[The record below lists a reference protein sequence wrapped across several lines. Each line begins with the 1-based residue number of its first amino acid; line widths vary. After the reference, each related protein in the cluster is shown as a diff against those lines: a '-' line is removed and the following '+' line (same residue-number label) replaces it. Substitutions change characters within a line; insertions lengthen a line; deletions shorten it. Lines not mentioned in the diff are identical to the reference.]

1 MKKPNKLAFLLPN
14 FFTAASI
21 FLGMLSIAKASVG
34 QFEISAWL
42 IMAATVFDGL
52 DGRVAR
58 LTNTMSN
65 FGAEF
70 DSLADIVAFGVAPAM
85 LLYFYAGHSY
95 GKFGFL
101 ATALFVIFGAIRLAR
116 FNSASQNKEPSVFIG
131 LPIPAAASAISMGVL
146 FLLDYKFKNLNLLFL
161 ITTLV
166 VGVLMVSHIR
176 YPSLKKIDI
185 NNTFFYKTLVIL
197 TIIFSV
203 IYVYSIE
210 GVAIIILGYIIYGPL
225 RAIYLFFTKRKKAN

>member
-1 MKKPNKLAFLLPN
+1 MKKPNKIVFLLPN

-21 FLGMLSIAKASVG
+21 FLGMLSIVKASVG

-210 GVAIIILGYIIYGPL
+210 GIAIIILGYIIYGPL